1 MCQDFFTW
9 TGHEATKSIVI
20 SFGYHAT
27 PLQVYRFA
35 GNLPSPSPMY
45 FVRLLGQSF
54 TSGIWL
60 DAFVAVRHWSPDTSR
75 IFSVLRAF
83 ARLHAEVFM
92 HVRRRLKT
100 GHLVNLYGSSLVWL
114 GSSFYC

>member
-1 MCQDFFTW
+1 MAADDLCDALASVSSRN
-9 TGHEATKSIVI
+9 HAEASRAL
-20 SFGYHAT
+20 SDH
-27 PLQVYRFA
+27 
-35 GNLPSPSPMY
+35 
-45 FVRLLGQSF
+45 
-54 TSGIWL
+54 SGIWL